1 MKKLLL
7 ASLMMSTFTASAA
20 DFNNDSEKAAYAIGS
35 ELASSVLKTMEKYR
49 KAGHPIS
56 EQYMIEGFKDALYNK
71 SELTAEER
79 KTILINLD
87 KEIQKNEL
95 KKSKL
100 FLQENAK
107 RKGVITTKSGLQY
120 KVLSDK
126 KNELRPKSTDKVTVH
141 YKGTLIDGT
150 EFDSSYKRNK
160 PATFQL
166 NHVIKGW
173 TEGLQLMSVGDKFRF
188 YIPSELGYGER
199 GSRTIPPNSTLIFDV
214 ELLKVN

>member
-7 ASLMMSTFTASAA
+7 ASLMVSAFTASAA
-20 DFNNDSEKAAYAIGS
+20 DFNNDSEKAAYAIGA
-35 ELASSVLKTMEKYR
+35 ELASSVLKTTDKYR
-49 KAGHPIS
+49 KAGHPMS
-56 EQYMIEGFKDALYNK
+56 EQHMIEGFKDVIYNQ
-71 SELTAEER
+71 SELSAEER

-87 KEIQKNEL
+87 KAIQKNEV

-120 KVLSDK
+120 KVLADK
-126 KNELRPKSTDKVTVH
+126 KTKLRPKSTDKVTVH

-150 EFDSSYKRNK
+150 EFDSSYKRNQ
-160 PATFQL
+160 PATFRL
-166 NHVIKGW
+166 NQVIRGW
-173 TEGLQLMSVGDKFRF
+173 TEGLQLMSVGDKVRF
-188 YIPSELGYGER
+188 YIPSELGYGAR
-199 GSRTIPPNSTLIFDV
+199 GAGTIPPNSTLIFDV